1 MVSLLLPAY
10 SAQKKSTIKLP
21 AQQPT
26 PDNSKAPDTTKPI
39 KVFVLAGQSN
49 MLEMGA
55 LLGRSSGNHRVFYQ
69 NAKPTDGEK
78 PKHVNVAI
86 YKGAYSPEGDFLQIP
101 TKPGGKGIGV
111 ELAFG
116 NMMGHVFDEPVLL
129 IRSACGN
136 RGLWSGFRPP
146 SRGGWEKDENGKYG
160 WTGTEYR
167 YMTEGVSET
176 LKNIADIFPGYKG
189 QGYDI
194 AGFVWFQG
202 HKDTGNKETAE
213 EYEENL
219 VALIKDVRKDLNK
232 PKLPVMIATVGFDG
246 HQMSGNTLI
255 VHQAQM
261 AVGDPKKHPEF
272 AGTVK
277 TVDTRDFWRPVDK
290 SPANQGYHYNRNAET
305 YMLVGDALGRG
316 MVKLLTKPKK

>member
-1 MVSLLLPAY
+1 
-10 SAQKKSTIKLP
+10 
-21 AQQPT
+21 
-26 PDNSKAPDTTKPI
+26 
-39 KVFVLAGQSN
+39 
-49 MLEMGA
+49 MGA